1 MRLCLWGRG
10 RAGGGGGSTVFT
22 SKLSH
27 VFDITHDITL
37 GCQHGGVQGDRMRIK
52 RPINF
57 PIKELLK
64 VKMSTNYF
72 ILLLKVYLV
81 FLSSGLNENLL
92 SGLFTSLKEY
102 SYANILYILSMLEI
116 IIQTLIN
123 VVQGGLNLNK

>member
-1 MRLCLWGRG
+1 
-10 RAGGGGGSTVFT
+10 
-22 SKLSH
+22 
-27 VFDITHDITL
+27 
-37 GCQHGGVQGDRMRIK
+37 
-52 RPINF
+52 
-57 PIKELLK
+57 
-64 VKMSTNYF
+64 MSTNYF

>member
-1 MRLCLWGRG
+1 MILHLD
-10 RAGGGGGSTVFT
+10 A
-22 SKLSH
+22 SK
-27 VFDITHDITL
+27 
-37 GCQHGGVQGDRMRIK
+37 GVQGDRMRIK